1 MENIESIQQKVS
13 EANKLLY
20 NTASTNYEAMDG
32 RRDEALEQWLHDTI
46 KAILDKHP
54 ANDRMLDI
62 ACGAGFVLRAV
73 RPLFKQTYGIDISE
87 EMVRCAAE
95 FCDVSEVRDCTN
107 TGYEPDMFNVMTCFA
122 ALHHLA
128 DLKSF
133 FREVH
138 RILAPG
144 GVFFSDHDMEKHFY
158 QRYRFPLS
166 VYRRLF
172 GGENHYKEM
181 DGITDEIYDLTEYN
195 ANGINGPE
203 MQTFMLEE
211 LGFSEVH
218 VYYHWYGLS
227 PVADKIFGRKMYKK
241 ANAPLLRIVAVK

>member
-1 MENIESIQQKVS
+1 MDDIESIQQKVS

-20 NTASTNYEAMDG
+20 NTASSDYESMDG
-32 RRDEALEQWLHDTI
+32 RRDDALQTWLQA
-46 KAILDKHP
+46 AIQNILSSHPSNDK
-54 ANDRMLDI
+54 MLDI
-62 ACGAGFVLRAV
+62 ACGSGFVLRSV
-73 RPLFKQTYGIDISE
+73 RSLFKTTHGIDISE

-95 FCDVSEVRDCTN
+95 VCDVAEVRDCTN
-107 TGYEPDMFNVMTCFA
+107 TGFEPDMFNFMTCFA

-128 DLKSF
+128 DLESF
-133 FREVH
+133 FTEVY

-158 QRYRFPLS
+158 KRYKFPLS
-166 VYRRLF
+166 IYRSLF

-181 DGITDEIYDLTEYN
+181 DGITDEIYNLTEYN
-195 ANGINGPE
+195 ANGIDSTA
-203 MQTFMLEE
+203 MQTFMCGI
-211 LGFSEVH
+211 GFSDVQ

-227 PVADKIFGRKMYKK
+227 PIADKIFGTKLYRK